1 MINVKKQPEKKFNI
15 PTGANGTGEIGM
27 QNTVK
32 SNQPFDAEDRLS
44 GDSVDEHKKIESF
57 NESQAEK
64 EIGQAFNNS

>member
-1 MINVKKQPEKKFNI
+1 MKKQPKERFNI
-15 PTGANGTGEIGM
+15 PTEANGTGGIGM

>member
-1 MINVKKQPEKKFNI
+1 
-15 PTGANGTGEIGM
+15 M